1 MKLHISLQSMQDFF
15 FFPPLNCSNESNQII
30 KNEYI
35 AHKVEMI
42 SRFVT
47 IPLESWKQLN
57 HLNDIEPSMVNKD
70 SRKGTCKQEPRNVT
84 NEWCASKW
92 IKNDSFFIHSS

>member
-15 FFPPLNCSNESNQII
+15 LFFSPLTCSNESNQII

-42 SRFVT
+42 SRFVYYS
-47 IPLESWKQLN
+47 IRVMEA
-57 HLNDIEPSMVNKD
+57 IEPSQWHSTLD
-70 SRKGTCKQEPRNVT
+70 GKQE
-84 NEWCASKW
+84 
-92 IKNDSFFIHSS
+92 FM